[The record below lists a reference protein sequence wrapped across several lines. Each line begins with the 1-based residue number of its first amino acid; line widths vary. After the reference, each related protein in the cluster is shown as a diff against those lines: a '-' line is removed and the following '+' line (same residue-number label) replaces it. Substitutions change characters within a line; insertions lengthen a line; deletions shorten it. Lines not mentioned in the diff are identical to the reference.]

1 VEESGLEGPTDRWK
15 AIRQEIHDEVCR
27 EGYDPDLGAFVQAYD
42 VPRLDASLLMVPLVG
57 FLPATDPRVIGTME
71 AIQRDLTRDGLVMRY
86 ADEGSEGVDGLPAGE
101 GAFLLCSYWLVDNL
115 VMAGRQDEARALFE
129 RLLTLRNDV
138 GLIAEQWDPA
148 TGLMLG
154 NFPQAFSHVGL
165 VNSAWNLSRARGAS
179 APWARNGTGHP
190 VRA

>member
-1 VEESGLEGPTDRWK
+1 
-15 AIRQEIHDEVCR
+15 
-27 EGYDPDLGAFVQAYD
+27 
-42 VPRLDASLLMVPLVG
+42 
-57 FLPATDPRVIGTME
+57 
-71 AIQRDLTRDGLVMRY
+71 
-86 ADEGSEGVDGLPAGE
+86 
-101 GAFLLCSYWLVDNL
+101 VDNL